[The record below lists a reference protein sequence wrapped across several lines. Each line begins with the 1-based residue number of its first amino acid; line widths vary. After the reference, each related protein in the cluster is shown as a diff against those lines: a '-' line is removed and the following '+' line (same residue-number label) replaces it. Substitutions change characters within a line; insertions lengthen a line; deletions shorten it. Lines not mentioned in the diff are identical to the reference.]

1 MLPNAFLVIVL
12 TLVGYVT
19 AKELSI
25 KTDGDRVIL
34 GYRTVHPVCS
44 SPRILIYI
52 LYFSRLTWPLLDIGR
67 SKGICRERSPQRAN
81 SPIPTSVS

>member
-1 MLPNAFLVIVL
+1 MLPNALLVIIL

-34 GYRTVHPVCS
+34 GYRTAHPVFLPLGPS
-44 SPRILIYI
+44 SISRIL
-52 LYFSRLTWPLLDIGR
+52 LD
-67 SKGICRERSPQRAN
+67 
-81 SPIPTSVS
+81 